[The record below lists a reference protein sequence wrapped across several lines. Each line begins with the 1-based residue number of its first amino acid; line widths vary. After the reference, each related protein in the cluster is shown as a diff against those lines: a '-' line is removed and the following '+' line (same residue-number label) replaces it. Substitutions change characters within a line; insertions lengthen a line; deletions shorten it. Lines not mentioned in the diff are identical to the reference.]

1 MSIRQTFVTILFLFV
16 ALTTSIGQELNLE
29 VRVNAPTLKVADPRT
44 ITSFEKTL
52 NEFFN
57 ERKWTSDEF
66 ETEERIEGT
75 IQINIKDDPSANSF
89 VADVYIT
96 SGRPVYNS
104 NYTSP
109 LLNHVDRDIS
119 FSYSELDPIRD
130 NRNTYTD
137 NLSSIMTYYAYII
150 LGFDYDSFSLN
161 GGEDHFKTANGIVAN
176 IPPNVSSSDRS
187 WSSLGSERNRY
198 WLINNILNPRLKRY
212 RQAYYD
218 YHRKGLDKMETDV
231 VVSKAIMLSSLKDI
245 RAVNESYPNSMI
257 LQMFSNSKRAEI
269 LEIFKNSIRTEQK
282 LVYDIMS
289 ELDPAQSD
297 FLKELR

>member
-1 MSIRQTFVTILFLFV
+1 MPIRQNFVTILFLLV

-57 ERKWTSDEF
+57 ERKWTSDEY

-150 LGFDYDSFSLN
+150 LGFDYDSFSLD

-231 VVSKAIMLSSLKDI
+231 VVSKAIMLSSLKEI